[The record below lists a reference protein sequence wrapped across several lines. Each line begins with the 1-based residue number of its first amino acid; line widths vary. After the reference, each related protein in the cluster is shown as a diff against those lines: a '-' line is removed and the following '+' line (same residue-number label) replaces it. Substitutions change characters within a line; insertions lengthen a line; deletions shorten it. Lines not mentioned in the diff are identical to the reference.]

1 MSPMTSWSTW
11 SMKVISRHCAA
22 CCKACCDG
30 MDWST
35 HHGTILMTY
44 QVPKR
49 LFPLRPGQ
57 HLKGDEPR
65 ALSNSIFRWRIHRSR
80 ESPFHFDFCFA
91 QSLAE
96 QHNPSQPHTLTHSL
110 LHIAKGPVLT
120 QREQKKTFSTLPG
133 FELRDLSIVRRVM
146 VRSGLRLTDGKL
158 KLSPLFSWF
167 LILEIG
173 LVFFWFDS
181 LSYRPF
187 VEHPHI
193 CGATP
198 IVEDNS
204 VSLIYQ
210 YWNCLGVGSR
220 KGGQKGQNAGVK

>member
-110 LHIAKGPVLT
+110 LHIEKGPVLT
-120 QREQKKTFSTLPG
+120 QKVQKNFFHPARIRT
-133 FELRDLSIVRRVM
+133 
-146 VRSGLRLTDGKL
+146 SGLVYSPPSYGSIWVTVNGWEVETQPSLLMVLDPRDRLG
-158 KLSPLFSWF
+158 FF
-167 LILEIG
+167 L
-173 LVFFWFDS
+173 V
-181 LSYRPF
+181 
-187 VEHPHI
+187 
-193 CGATP
+193 
-198 IVEDNS
+198 
-204 VSLIYQ
+204 
-210 YWNCLGVGSR
+210 
-220 KGGQKGQNAGVK
+220 